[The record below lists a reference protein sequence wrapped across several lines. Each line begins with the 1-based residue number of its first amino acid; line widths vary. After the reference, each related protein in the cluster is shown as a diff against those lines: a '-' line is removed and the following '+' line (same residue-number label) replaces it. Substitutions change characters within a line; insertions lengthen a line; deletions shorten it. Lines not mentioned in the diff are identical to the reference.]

1 MNTGDVIVIGGG
13 LVGTAVAY
21 GLASNGARVIVLDG
35 GDDVLRASRGN
46 FGLVWVQG
54 KGFGFTPYARW
65 TRESAELW
73 PMLAERLLNATGINV
88 HLEQP
93 GGFSFCYSETLFEQR
108 RERLQS
114 ICDALGGDYP
124 FEMLDHAALKAR
136 LPEVGPSVF
145 GASFMPMDGHVNPLK
160 LLRALHDACTKF
172 HMSMWPNQAIE
183 RITHADGIFTVHG
196 NGVSF
201 QAPKIVLAA
210 GLGNRPLAEQVGLHA
225 PVIPTR
231 GQLMVSERV
240 ERFLD
245 YPTLHVRQTDE
256 GTVQIGDSLE
266 DVGYDDSTTTD
277 VLTTIARRSVTC
289 FPLLAKLNLVRA
301 WGALRVMSPDG
312 FPIYQE
318 SSTCPGA
325 FVTTC
330 HSGVTLAAAHA
341 FRIAPWIAGGAA
353 PQGMAAF
360 AGDRFLNQHRI

>member
-1 MNTGDVIVIGGG
+1 MNTSDAIVIGGG

-54 KGFGFTPYARW
+54 KGFGFAPYARW
-65 TRESAELW
+65 TRASAELW
-73 PMLAERLLNATGINV
+73 PMLAEWLFNDTGIDV
-88 HLEQP
+88 QLKQP

-114 ICDALGGDYP
+114 ICDALGGGYP
-124 FEMLDHAALKAR
+124 FEMLDHAALKMR
-136 LPEVGPSVF
+136 LPEIGPGVF
-145 GASFMPMDGHVNPLK
+145 GASYTPMDGHVNPLK
-160 LLRALHDACTKF
+160 LLRALHAACAKF
-172 HMSMWPNQAIE
+172 RVSLCANQAIE
-183 RITHADGIFTVHG
+183 RIDHADGIFTVHG
-196 NGVSF
+196 KGAIF

-210 GLGNRPLAEQVGLHA
+210 GFGNRPLAAQVGLHA
-225 PVIPTR
+225 PVIPKR
-231 GQLMVSERV
+231 GQLMVSERITH
-240 ERFLD
+240 FLD

-256 GTVQIGDSLE
+256 GTIQIGDSLE

-277 VLTTIARRSVTC
+277 VLTAIALRSVTC
-289 FPLLAKLNLVRA
+289 FPVLAKLNLVRA

-318 SSTCPGA
+318 SRSCPGA

-353 PQGMAAF
+353 PEGIDVF
-360 AGDRFLNQHRI
+360 AGDRFLNQH